1 MYVII
6 CIDVHVHLSAAHHK
20 TTSLS
25 AVPRGS
31 IAQLCLEHVIMWLP
45 SGSLSTQTSWLND
58 YQAKKWSRLK
68 PSSPEPG
75 YPEKD
80 APPLKTELARSTA
93 WLKWPRQHSAVPA
106 HSTTSPYGGA
116 G

>member
-1 MYVII
+1 MYRCTCTSECSSPQDNKSEWCTSWFDRSVVLRA
-6 CIDVHVHLSAAHHK
+6 CI
-20 TTSLS
+20 
-25 AVPRGS
+25 
-31 IAQLCLEHVIMWLP
+31 WLP

-58 YQAKKWSRLK
+58 SQAKKWSRLK